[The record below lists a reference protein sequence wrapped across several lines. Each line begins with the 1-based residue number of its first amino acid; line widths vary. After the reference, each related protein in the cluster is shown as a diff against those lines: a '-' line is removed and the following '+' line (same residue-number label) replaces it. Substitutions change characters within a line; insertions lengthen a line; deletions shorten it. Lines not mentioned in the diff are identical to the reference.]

1 MPAPQQTAT
10 AAQEVAR
17 LAGHR
22 AVHKAFAW
30 FQAHARELA
39 DWQMEV
45 ARVAAPPF
53 GEAQR
58 SEWLAKEFGKLG
70 FDSVERD
77 HLGNL
82 FGIRRGRDTGRYVAL
97 SAHMDT
103 VFPAGT
109 PLNIRREGTRLLGP
123 GISDNASGLTA
134 IVAIASALAD
144 ADIRTTH
151 DLVFIANVGEEGEGN
166 LRGMRH
172 IYEQSRWREHIA
184 AHLVLDG
191 AATDTLVAQ
200 ALGSRRFEIVFR
212 GPGGHSWS
220 DFGTPNPIYPLARLV
235 DQLSRVPL
243 NEEPKSVL
251 HVGVVSGGSSVNTIP
266 ENAAARVD
274 IRSVSSKELERLE
287 SELRAALELITTELP
302 APLTHELRSIGD
314 RPAGELP
321 KDARIVHVVQAV
333 DAQLQNQAR
342 IQRASTDANIPISRG
357 IEAVA
362 LGTGGS
368 GGGAHT
374 VHEWYDP
381 TGRELGLKRILL
393 AALALAGVE
402 A

>member
-1 MPAPQQTAT
+1 MPAPQQTT
-10 AAQEVAR
+10 TPAQEIAR
-17 LAGHR
+17 LASLR
-22 AVHKAFAW
+22 AVHKAFAA
-30 FQAHARELA
+30 FQTRARELA

-45 ARVAAPPF
+45 ARIPAPPF
-53 GEAQR
+53 GEERR
-58 SEWLAKEFGKLG
+58 SQWLEHEFRRLG
-70 FDSVERD
+70 LDAVECD
-77 HLGNL
+77 PLGNV
-82 FGIRRGRDTGRYVAL
+82 FGVRRGREPGRYVAL

-109 PLNIRREGTRLLGP
+109 PLDIRREGTRLLGP

-134 IVAIASALAD
+134 LAAIVAALEESGL
-144 ADIRTTH
+144 RTTR
-151 DLVFIANVGEEGEGN
+151 DLLFIANVGEEGEGN

-172 IYEQSRWREHIA
+172 IYEQARWRENIT

-200 ALGSRRFEIVFR
+200 ALGSRRFELIFR

-220 DFGTPNPIYPLARLV
+220 DFGTPNPIVPLARV
-235 DQLSRVPL
+235 VEQLARVPL
-243 NEEPKSVL
+243 SDEPKSIL
-251 HVGVVSGGSSVNTIP
+251 HVGVISGGGSVNTIP
-266 ENAAARVD
+266 ESALARVD
-274 IRSVSSKELERLE
+274 IRSVSPQEIERLE
-287 SELRAALELITTELP
+287 SELRAALELVTSELP
-302 APLTHELRSIGD
+302 AQLTHELRRIGD

-321 KDARIVHVVQAV
+321 KDARIVQVVQAV
-333 DAQLQNQAR
+333 DEQLQNQAR

-357 IEAVA
+357 TEAVA

-374 VHEWYDP
+374 VHEWYDV

-402 A
+402 E

>member
-1 MPAPQQTAT
+1 MAAPQQTAT

-22 AVHKAFAW
+22 AVHKACAW

-39 DWQMEV
+39 DWQIEV

-53 GEAQR
+53 GEEQR

-109 PLNIRREGTRLLGP
+109 PLNLRREGTRLLGP

-134 IVAIASALAD
+134 LTAIASALAE
-144 ADIRTTH
+144 ADLRTTH

-172 IYEQSRWREHIA
+172 IYEQSRWREHMA

-220 DFGTPNPIYPLARLV
+220 DFGTPNPIYPLARFV
-235 DQLSRVPL
+235 EQLSRVPL

-251 HVGVVSGGSSVNTIP
+251 HVGVLSGGSSVNTIP
-266 ENAAARVD
+266 ESASARVD

-287 SELRAALELITTELP
+287 SELRAALELVTSELP
-302 APLTHELRSIGD
+302 AALTHELRSIGD

-321 KDARIVHVVQAV
+321 KDARIVQVVQAV

-393 AALALAGVE
+393 ATLALAGVE
-402 A
+402 G